1 MYHEKN
7 DWTELT
13 VYIASSLILCLVIWF
28 LDIYT
33 FDFDKAKAIMSKQS
47 TTLSCFNRETEK
59 REIIKSEGGFFYHKF
74 DKRNYYIED
83 GELKSISVVLCNK
96 MG

>member
-7 DWTELT
+7 GWIELT
-13 VYIASSLILCLVIWF
+13 VYVASSVILGLIIWF
-28 LDIYT
+28 LGIYT
-33 FDFDKAKAIMSKQS
+33 FDFDKAKAIMSEKP

-59 REIIKSEGGFFYHKF
+59 REVIKSEGGFFYHKF
-74 DKRNYYIED
+74 DKRNYYVED
-83 GELKSISVVLCNK
+83 GKLKSVSVVLCNK